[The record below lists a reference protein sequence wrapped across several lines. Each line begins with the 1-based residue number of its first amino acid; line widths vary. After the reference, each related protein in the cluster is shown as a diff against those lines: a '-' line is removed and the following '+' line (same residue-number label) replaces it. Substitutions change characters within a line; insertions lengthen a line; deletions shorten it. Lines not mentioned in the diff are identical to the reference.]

1 MIRNE
6 AEYGLDC
13 GSDDADMKDS
23 PAHLIAQLRQKVV
36 EAMEKE
42 LAPLGLTHAQFVVV
56 VQLANGMAGTPAE
69 FCRLL
74 NYDSGA
80 MSRLLDRIE
89 EKGIIRRVRNAE
101 DRRSVGLE
109 LTDKG
114 KQLYPD
120 IVPLVQEV
128 NSRLLKDFSKSE
140 VRTLELFLQRMLANA

>member
-1 MIRNE
+1 MIKND
-6 AEYGLDC
+6 AEHGMK
-13 GSDDADMKDS
+13 GSV
-23 PAHLIAQLRQKVV
+23 AHLIAQIRQKLV
-36 EAMEKE
+36 ESVEQE

-80 MSRLLDRIE
+80 MTRLLDRIE
-89 EKGIIRRVRNAE
+89 EKGIIRRVRSTQ

-114 KQLYPD
+114 HELYPS
-120 IVPLVQEV
+120 IVPLVLGV
-128 NSRLLKDFSKSE
+128 NNRLLQGFSKSE
-140 VRTLELFLQRMLANA
+140 TQMLEQFLQRMLANG

>member
-1 MIRNE
+1 MMKKA
-6 AEYGLDC
+6 AEQGAK
-13 GSDDADMKDS
+13 GSV
-23 PAHLIAQLRQKVV
+23 AHLIAQIRQKLV
-36 EAMEKE
+36 ESVERE

-80 MSRLLDRIE
+80 MTRLLDRIE
-89 EKGIIRRVRNAE
+89 EKGIIRRVRSSK

-114 KQLYPD
+114 LELYPS
-120 IVPLVQEV
+120 IVPLILGV
-128 NSRLLKDFSKSE
+128 NKRLLQGFSKPES
-140 VRTLELFLQRMLANA
+140 RMLEQFLQRMLSNET